1 MKPRQYESC
10 AAATYEYLVNLVF
23 KWGIG
28 CLGSTQILEVLRR
41 VIARTQPVVKLL
53 AFDRA
58 LEIQSIAWQQVCLDF
73 GEDVAAQLLILV
85 LLQLLGHLLTLFL
98 LLQRIVARLGP
109 AVGLFAMNSTL
120 ACEALVSHQ
129 AGVLPEVGRAAH
141 VLEHGYGRL
150 RRLHRCNTVYI
161 GKRFEQLL
169 VKIGL
174 HARFVFGCIF
184 VRFVEK
190 LNLQQVLDWE
200 ELAGLGR
207 VETILI
213 HQLAEQGPDLVIQVA
228 NFVVDGLFFGF
239 YALDDALVDAV
250 RAEAFVQ
257 VHVMLVEE
265 IQPQV
270 LLHALLLWLCS
281 GLRLWLAGIGCG

>member
-1 MKPRQYESC
+1 ME
-10 AAATYEYLVNLVF
+10 
-23 KWGIG
+23 
-28 CLGSTQILEVLRR
+28 
-41 VIARTQPVVKLL
+41 
-53 AFDRA
+53 
-58 LEIQSIAWQQVCLDF
+58 
-73 GEDVAAQLLILV
+73 
-85 LLQLLGHLLTLFL
+85 
-98 LLQRIVARLGP
+98 
-109 AVGLFAMNSTL
+109 STL
-120 ACEALVSHQ
+120 TCEALVSHQ
-129 AGVLPEVGRAAH
+129 AGVLTEIGRAAH

-174 HARFVFGCIF
+174 HARFVFGSIF
-184 VRFVEK
+184 VRFVEQ

-207 VETILI
+207 VEAILI

-265 IQPQV
+265 VQPQV

-281 GLRLWLAGIGCG
+281 CLRLWLAGIGCG